1 MRKAFG
7 TVDRNKMLTEVRAHC
22 PSLFPYAAACYRNA
36 NILLGD
42 GYTLES
48 SRGVQQGVLGLALF
62 AIALQ
67 PVIERLRELNLQPSR
82 SSSTMFALNWRI

>member
-1 MRKAFG
+1 MDTGCEAERSSAAGGHVRNAFG
-7 TVDRNKMLTEVRAHC
+7 TADRHKMLAEIQAHC

-48 SRGVQQGVLGLALF
+48 SN
-62 AIALQ
+62 
-67 PVIERLRELNLQPSR
+67 ESK
-82 SSSTMFALNWRI
+82 